1 VWRAPHSWPTGWPTC
16 HLSHTIHQVLNLNI
30 GGIGLP
36 LQCLGVGTY
45 VQQLAVTMFL
55 PLVIAAAILFGFVL
69 RSRYR
74 SERTGKGLM
83 AALPGLLSLTFL
95 VFPMVSSA
103 AFRAF
108 SCESFD
114 DGHSFLRAD
123 YSLECNTA
131 EHTFAKSLAY
141 LAILTY
147 PIGIS
152 ILYILLMLRAR
163 RALLDEHPTKLS
175 QALSFLVRVLITI
188 LNSAPKHQLRPPAN
202 PAHVLLCQDYEPAY
216 FWWELVEAWKKL
228 VLVGFAVLVSPGSV
242 VQLVSAFLFALVY
255 MLLTSTASPF
265 KNHGDDYFAQACS
278 FGSPDPN

>member
-1 VWRAPHSWPTGWPTC
+1 M
-16 HLSHTIHQVLNLNI
+16 LNLNI

-114 DGHSFLRAD
+114 GGRSFLRAD
-123 YSLECNTA
+123 YSLECDTT
-131 EHTFAKSLAY
+131 EHMAAKSLAY
-141 LAILTY
+141 LGILTY
-147 PIGIS
+147 PVGIS
-152 ILYILLMLRAR
+152 LLYILLMLRAR
-163 RALLDEHPTKLS
+163 RALLDERPTKLS
-175 QALSFLVRVLITI
+175 QALSFLVRVLIAI
-188 LNSAPKHQLRPPAN
+188 LNSA
-202 PAHVLLCQDYEPAY
+202 
-216 FWWELVEAWKKL
+216 
-228 VLVGFAVLVSPGSV
+228 S
-242 VQLVSAFLFALVY
+242 
-255 MLLTSTASPF
+255 
-265 KNHGDDYFAQACS
+265 
-278 FGSPDPN
+278 